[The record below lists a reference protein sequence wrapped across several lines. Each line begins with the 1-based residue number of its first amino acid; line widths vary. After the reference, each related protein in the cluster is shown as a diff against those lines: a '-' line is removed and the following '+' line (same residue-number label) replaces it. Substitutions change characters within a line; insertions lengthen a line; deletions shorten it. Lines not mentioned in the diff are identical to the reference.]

1 MKESTIA
8 KRYAKAMAESI
19 HDEGEYREIKGQLV
33 LLAELLAKNLNFKS
47 GMETLLFSKKQKREL
62 LESIRDRLNL
72 NPKTHNFL
80 LALIEENRMMLLDQ
94 IVDFLEDFWFEKKGI
109 EKITVFS
116 AFPLD
121 DRQQNEL
128 IHQLEKSFQKK
139 IVIENQP
146 DPSLIGGIKIKR
158 GSTYFDFSIEG
169 NLKKL
174 REVLTEIS
182 IPESL
187 VRIGEGDANKG

>member
-1 MKESTIA
+1 
-8 KRYAKAMAESI
+8 
-19 HDEGEYREIKGQLV
+19 
-33 LLAELLAKNLNFKS
+33 
-47 GMETLLFSKKQKREL
+47 
-62 LESIRDRLNL
+62 
-72 NPKTHNFL
+72 
-80 LALIEENRMMLLDQ
+80 LALIEENRMMFLDQ
-94 IVDFLEDFWFEKKGI
+94 IVVFLEDFWFEKKGI
-109 EKITVFS
+109 EKITVLS
-116 AFPLD
+116 AIPLD

-146 DPSLIGGIKIKR
+146 DPSLIGGIKIQR

>member
-8 KRYAKAMAESI
+8 KRYAKAMAESV

-33 LLAELLAKNLNFKS
+33 FLAELLAKDLNFKS
-47 GMETLLFSKKQKREL
+47 SMETLLLSKKQKREL
-62 LESIRDRLNL
+62 MESINDRLNL
-72 NPKTHNFL
+72 NSKTRNFL
-80 LALIEENRMMLLDQ
+80 LALIEENRMMFLDQ

-109 EKITVFS
+109 EKITVLS
-116 AFPLD
+116 AIPLD
-121 DRQQNEL
+121 DRQKNEL
-128 IHQLEKSFQKK
+128 IQQLEKSFQKK
-139 IVIENQP
+139 IIIENQP
-146 DPSLIGGIKIKR
+146 DPSLIGGIKIQR

>member
-1 MKESTIA
+1 MKGSTVA

-19 HDEGEYREIKGQLV
+19 HDEGEYREINGQLV
-33 LLAELLAKNLNFKS
+33 FLAELLAKNLNFKS
-47 GMETLLFSKKQKREL
+47 SMETLMLSKKQKREL
-62 LESIRDRLNL
+62 LESISDRLNL

-80 LALIEENRMMLLDQ
+80 LALTEENRMMFLDQ

-116 AFPLD
+116 AILLD

-139 IVIENQP
+139 IIIENQP
-146 DPSLIGGIKIKR
+146 DPSLIGGIKIQR

-182 IPESL
+182 IPEAL
-187 VRIGEGDANKG
+187 VQIGEGDANKG